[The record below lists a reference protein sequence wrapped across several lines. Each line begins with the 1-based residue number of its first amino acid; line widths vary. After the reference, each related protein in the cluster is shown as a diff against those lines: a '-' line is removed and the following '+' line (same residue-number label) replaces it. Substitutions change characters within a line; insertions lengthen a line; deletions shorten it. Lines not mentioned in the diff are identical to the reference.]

1 MEITYTLLYH
11 SKVVKDDI
19 QKLNGKWKKQI
30 KNAIEQKLS
39 SAPLLY
45 GAPLRKNLHGL
56 YKLRVQD
63 YRVIYRV
70 IYRVDETTVQII
82 AIQHRREVYSNQVE
96 ERV

>member
-70 IYRVDETTVQII
+70 DETTVQII